1 MLFTERFHEPIRR
14 GVITVTFRHW
24 KRPQARTGG
33 IYRLFSG
40 GFIEATEVEV
50 VTPGD
55 VDDADAIAAGFDSA
69 QELLEEFAG
78 YEGEL
83 YRVAFR
89 YRDDVQDERAR
100 LAADDAITPEDRA
113 AIDDR
118 LSKMDGGAR
127 GAWTREVLRL
137 IAEREGTRAADL
149 AAHFGRDVPHFK
161 SDVRR
166 LKSLGL
172 TESLEVGY
180 RLSPRGRAL
189 LAADTPAE

>member
-1 MLFTERFHEPIRR
+1 MLFAERFHEPIRR

-24 KRPQARTGG
+24 KHPQARTGG

-50 VTPGD
+50 VAPGD

-69 QELLEEFAG
+69 QELLEDFVG
-78 YEGEL
+78 FEGDL

-100 LAADDAITPEDRA
+100 LAADDAITAEDRA

-118 LSKMDGGAR
+118 LAKMDGGGR
-127 GAWTREVLRL
+127 GPWTRDVLRL
-137 IAEREGTRAADL
+137 IAEHDGTRAADL
-149 AAHFGRDVPHFK
+149 AERLGRDVPHFK

-180 RLSPRGRAL
+180 RLSPRGRAF
-189 LAADTPAE
+189 LAPEAGE

>member
-1 MLFTERFHEPIRR
+1 MIAP
-14 GVITVTFRHW
+14 
-24 KRPQARTGG
+24 
-33 IYRLFSG
+33 
-40 GFIEATEVEV
+40 EA
-50 VTPGD
+50 

-69 QELLEEFAG
+69 REMSEEFAAFDG
-78 YEGEL
+78 DL

-89 YRDDVQDERAR
+89 YRGDVEDQRAM
-100 LAADDAITPEDRA
+100 LAADDALTAEDRA
-113 AIDDR
+113 AIMER

-127 GAWTREVLRL
+127 GAWTLDVLRL
-137 IAEREGTRAADL
+137 IGDHEGTRAADL
-149 AAHFGRDVPHFK
+149 AERMGRDVPHFK

-189 LAADTPAE
+189 LRP